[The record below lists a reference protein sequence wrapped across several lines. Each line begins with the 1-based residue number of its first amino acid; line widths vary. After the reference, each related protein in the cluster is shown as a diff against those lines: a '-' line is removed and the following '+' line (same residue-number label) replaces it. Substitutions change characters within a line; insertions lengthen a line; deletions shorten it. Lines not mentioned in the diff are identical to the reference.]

1 MTTQHILSW
10 LLIAGVLSGFVF
22 QRSRLCFVSALR
34 DLFLFR
40 ALRMTRAMLLLF
52 LLTVTGGATL
62 QAVRGV
68 LVEGFPGPTPAGAL
82 AGGAIFA
89 VGMVLAGSCIAG
101 AFWRLGEGQLS
112 QLAVLAGVL
121 AGTWLYVNLPFLTT
135 VTVQETFNA
144 WIAVGLLLLG
154 LMAVAAWERRQP
166 RVGEELPGARRLSW
180 VRAPWAPELGAVVM
194 AVLLVTF
201 MALTGTGWGVSRAF
215 LLTDFSAAAYAG
227 GLLIGGFLGARLG
240 REFRVRGPGGRAP
253 TVIRL
258 LGGVLMGYGAR
269 VGWGCTI
276 GAVMTGMVNL
286 SFHPWYW
293 MLGAMLGAWVGAEL
307 LRRFMYQYL

>member
-1 MTTQHILSW
+1 MTTTHILGG
-10 LLIAGVLSGFVF
+10 LLAAGALSGFVF

-52 LLTVTGGATL
+52 LLTVTGGAIL
-62 QAVRGV
+62 QAQRGV
-68 LVEGFPGPTPAGAL
+68 AVEAVAGPTPLGAL

-112 QLAVLAGVL
+112 QLSILLGVL
-121 AGTWLYVNLPFLTT
+121 AGTWLHVKLPFLTA
-135 VTVQETFNA
+135 QAAQQTFNA
-144 WIAVGLLLLG
+144 WVAVGLLLLG
-154 LMAVAAWERRQP
+154 LVAVVAWERRLP
-166 RVGEELPGARRLSW
+166 HAGEELPAAPRLGRLRS
-180 VRAPWAPELGAVVM
+180 PWAPEVGAVVM
-194 AVLLVTF
+194 AVLLVAF
-201 MALTGTGWGVSRAF
+201 MALTGTGWGVSRVF
-215 LLTDFSAAAYAG
+215 LLTDLSAASYAG
-227 GLLIGGFLGARLG
+227 GLLIGGFFGARFG

-253 TVIRL
+253 TLIRL
-258 LGGVLMGYGAR
+258 AGGVLMGYGAR

-286 SFHPWYW
+286 SLHPWYW
-293 MLGAMLGAWVGAEL
+293 VLGALFGAWIGAAL
-307 LRRFMYQYL
+307 LRRFMYRYL